1 MSQFDGF
8 SKRTPLILVWALLLL
23 TACAPSPA
31 LSPRSST
38 PAAPNVLVV
47 ETFLADITRQV
58 AGDRLTV
65 DTLMPLG
72 VDPHSFEPTP
82 ADVAK
87 VSASTVLVTNGVGLE
102 AFLDKLLQNADGKR
116 VVIEAA
122 NGLTPR
128 TPTATEEAHDSA
140 EPEHEEGDPHF
151 WLDPVLVMRYVENIR
166 DGLSQVDPDG
176 ALLYAANA
184 AAYVTQLQALDA
196 WIREQT
202 NQVPIAQRQLVTN
215 HESLGYFADRY
226 GFQII
231 GAIVPSVSSG
241 ASPSAQQLAA
251 LVDQIK
257 ATGARAIFLET
268 GANPQLAEQVAA
280 ETGASVVTGQLSH
293 SLSAPG
299 GEGATYIEM
308 MKHNTRTIVAALK

>member
-1 MSQFDGF
+1 MSRFDHL
-8 SKRTPLILVWALLLL
+8 RQRAPLLLVWALLLAACTPNTNRAP
-23 TACAPSPA
+23 TANTPS
-31 LSPRSST
+31 
-38 PAAPNVLVV
+38 VLAV
-47 ETFLADITRQV
+47 ESFLADITRQV

-87 VSASTVLVTNGVGLE
+87 VSASTVLVINGAGLE
-102 AFLDKLLQNADGKR
+102 AFLDKLLQNAGGER

-122 NGLTPR
+122 NGLIPR

-140 EPEHEEGDPHF
+140 EPEHAEGDPHF
-151 WLDPVLVMRYVENIR
+151 WLDPTLVMRYVENIR

-176 ALLYAANA
+176 ASRYAANA
-184 AAYVTQLQALDA
+184 AAYLAQLQTLDA

-202 NQVPIAQRQLVTN
+202 NQVSAAQRQLVTN
-215 HESLGYFADRY
+215 HESLGYFADHY
-226 GFQII
+226 GFQVI

-241 ASPSAQQLAA
+241 ASPSARQLAA

-280 ETGASVVTGQLSH
+280 ETGARVVTGLLSH

-299 GEGATYIEM
+299 GEGDTYIEM
-308 MKHNTRTIVAALK
+308 MQYNTRIIVAALQ